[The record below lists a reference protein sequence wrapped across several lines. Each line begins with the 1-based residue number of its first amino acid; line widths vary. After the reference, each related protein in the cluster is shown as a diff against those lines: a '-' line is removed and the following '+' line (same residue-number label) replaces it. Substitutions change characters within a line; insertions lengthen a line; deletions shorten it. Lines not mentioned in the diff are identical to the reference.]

1 MEDVI
6 SRLKN
11 NADNIMDD
19 AVNFLGQMVEIPTE
33 NPPGSNY
40 EEFAK
45 LFSEKLNSEGYS
57 SKIIEV
63 PENRLPELCQFGTGP
78 RPSVIGL
85 KGNGKLKITL
95 NGHYDVVPAGTGWK
109 TDPFKPLISNSYLY
123 GRGSSD
129 MKGGLAMQIYAI
141 KLLEN
146 TVGQIFDKISI
157 MQTAVPDEE
166 TVGNKNA
173 GMYYLMESKII
184 SRENTDFVIFTEP
197 LGVDNICYGHR
208 GAIFITV
215 KVFGRKSHGS
225 MAYLGKDAI
234 SGAVDLIT
242 LLNKYSRDLEMSR
255 ISKYNII
262 PEGSKKPGM
271 AIGYLRCGTWANTIA
286 DECEFSVYRR
296 LIPEENLND
305 ERDKLYELIKS
316 FGRSSRYDIE
326 IKEYYITD
334 SILED
339 KDGKYYKLFI
349 KGFEMANGKKPSLVL
364 SPGTFDMRFTN
375 HYGIPSLNYGPGIL
389 EESHMNDEKI
399 SLEDLRQGIITLAS
413 GIYSMAYNY

>member
-1 MEDVI
+1 
-6 SRLKN
+6 
-11 NADNIMDD
+11 
-19 AVNFLGQMVEIPTE
+19 
-33 NPPGSNY
+33 
-40 EEFAK
+40 
-45 LFSEKLNSEGYS
+45 GYS
-57 SKIIEV
+57 SRIIEV
-63 PENRLPELCQFGTGP
+63 PENRLPELCHFGTGP

-242 LLNKYSRDLEMSR
+242 
-255 ISKYNII
+255 
-262 PEGSKKPGM
+262 
-271 AIGYLRCGTWANTIA
+271 
-286 DECEFSVYRR
+286 
-296 LIPEENLND
+296 
-305 ERDKLYELIKS
+305 
-316 FGRSSRYDIE
+316 
-326 IKEYYITD
+326 
-334 SILED
+334 
-339 KDGKYYKLFI
+339 
-349 KGFEMANGKKPSLVL
+349 
-364 SPGTFDMRFTN
+364 
-375 HYGIPSLNYGPGIL
+375 
-389 EESHMNDEKI
+389 
-399 SLEDLRQGIITLAS
+399 
-413 GIYSMAYNY
+413 